1 MNNNDYLKALEEA
14 YPLDQVERE
23 VKEMIEEAEH
33 AKIQRSENYA
43 KAVQTVGYLE
53 LNEQLKRK
61 K

>member
-1 MNNNDYLKALEEA
+1 MPNNNDYLKALEEA
-14 YPLDQVERE
+14 YPLDQVDRE
-23 VKEMIEEAEH
+23 AKEMTERAEH

-53 LNEQLKRK
+53 LNEQLKK